1 MSANDNGAQTP
12 KSAAE
17 RQAAYRARQ
26 AAKNKS
32 EVRGIYAHPEQH
44 EKIKKYAAELIR
56 GGAAGREP
64 MQHAADVLVREIAR
78 LEAECA
84 ALKADAD
91 RYRWFGVALDT
102 DEYDLI
108 VKAMHTM
115 IVPQSILSE
124 WIDAAMQP
132 GDKP

>member
-1 MSANDNGAQTP
+1 MKD
-12 KSAAE
+12 
-17 RQAAYRARQ
+17 
-26 AAKNKS
+26 
-32 EVRGIYAHPEQH
+32 EVDLLN
-44 EKIKKYAAELIR
+44 EK
-56 GGAAGREP
+56 
-64 MQHAADVLVREIAR
+64 IAR

-84 ALKADAD
+84 ALRADAE

-124 WIDAAMQP
+124 WIDAAQSRI
-132 GDKP
+132 